1 MRRAGSIIPLLLV
14 SLSFAGE
21 QAPKL
26 DTGDTAWLLV
36 SSALVMLMTLPGL
49 ALFYGGMAKKK
60 DTLNTIAMSFVA
72 YCIAS
77 LVWFAYGYS
86 LAFGEDIGGIIGSAS
101 KLFLSGVGVSSLQ
114 GTIPE
119 LLFVM
124 FQLTFAAITVAL
136 ASGSFVERLKFS
148 AWVVFVFLWVSLVYV
163 PIAHWVWGGGFL
175 AKDGALDFAGGT
187 VVHINAGIAGLVG
200 ALILGRRKDAVLL
213 PSNLPLVVLGAGL
226 LWFGWFGFNAGSAV
240 GANGLAAVAML
251 NTNIATATAAL
262 AWMFTEWLHRKKP
275 TVLGLASG
283 VIAGLVA
290 ITPAAGFVNVVG
302 AFIIGLIAG
311 IVCYFMVAEV
321 KQKLGYDDALDVFGI
336 HGVAGIIGAVLT
348 GVFADP
354 SINEAGKGLLY
365 GNPGQLFI
373 QLWSVVVT
381 IVYSGVMTAIILFI
395 ARALT
400 GLKVGEEEEVGGL
413 DRSQHGESAYNIS

>member
-226 LWFGWFGFNAGSAV
+226 LWFGWFGFNAGSAL

>member
-1 MRRAGSIIPLLLV
+1 
-14 SLSFAGE
+14 
-21 QAPKL
+21 
-26 DTGDTAWLLV
+26 
-36 SSALVMLMTLPGL
+36 
-49 ALFYGGMAKKK
+49 
-60 DTLNTIAMSFVA
+60 
-72 YCIAS
+72 
-77 LVWFAYGYS
+77 
-86 LAFGEDIGGIIGSAS
+86 
-101 KLFLSGVGVSSLQ
+101 
-114 GTIPE
+114 
-119 LLFVM
+119 
-124 FQLTFAAITVAL
+124 
-136 ASGSFVERLKFS
+136 
-148 AWVVFVFLWVSLVYV
+148 
-163 PIAHWVWGGGFL
+163 
-175 AKDGALDFAGGT
+175 
-187 VVHINAGIAGLVG
+187 
-200 ALILGRRKDAVLL
+200 
-213 PSNLPLVVLGAGL
+213 
-226 LWFGWFGFNAGSAV
+226 
-240 GANGLAAVAML
+240 ML